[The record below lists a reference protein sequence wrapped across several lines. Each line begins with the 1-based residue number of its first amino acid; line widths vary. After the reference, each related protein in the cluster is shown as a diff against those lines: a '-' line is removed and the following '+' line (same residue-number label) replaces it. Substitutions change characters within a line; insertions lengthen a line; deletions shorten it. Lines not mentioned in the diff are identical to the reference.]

1 MSEPT
6 PDAPGPDAPGPDA
19 EVPVEEEVFET
30 SRRAASAELDGA
42 AAAGGAVALRD
53 AMDPANQSLGEALRL
68 SYRVL
73 QLGILALVATFL
85 FSGFQTVREGAV
97 GVKTL
102 FGGIVGAAGDET
114 LAPGLHPFWPYPVG
128 QIVTVELKRPV
139 EVDRAFWPQFRRGAT
154 TLEEAT
160 DTADLGKAL
169 QPGTDGSLLTADGDL
184 AHLQLQAEYVVE
196 DPVSLL
202 RTLRPEM
209 VPEVVRRALER
220 GAVVAAAQFTL
231 NELTELR
238 EAPTLAIRDAAQRVL
253 DDLDCG
259 IELAAVTAP
268 FRIAPLAVRRSY
280 AEVQTQRERVKTAV
294 ERARQQAATTLTAA
308 AGPAASGELIRLII
322 EYENAL
328 TLGDDAAADEVL
340 GRIGARFAEGD
351 VGGEAAM
358 IVARAEAAISARR
371 SALAKEV
378 RRLEGLLPAYRENPR
393 QLVRQLW
400 LESVRSV
407 LEDDEAE
414 VFSVPPA
421 LAAIDLAVDSSPEVM
436 QLRRRRALERRKSEA
451 DAAALGLQPFRLDTR
466 TIMIDQAG
474 RRLERDASRGFAS
487 DD

>member
-1 MSEPT
+1 VSDSVSDPRGPEDADVPT
-6 PDAPGPDAPGPDA
+6 
-19 EVPVEEEVFET
+19 EESPVEAL
-30 SRRAASAELDGA
+30 RRTASAELDGGGEN
-42 AAAGGAVALRD
+42 GGAVALRD
-53 AMDPANQSLGEALRL
+53 AMDPANQSLGDALRL

-73 QLGILALVATFL
+73 QLGIVALVATFL
-85 FSGFQTVREGAV
+85 FSGFQTVREGSV

-102 FGGIVGAAGDET
+102 FGGIVGTPGDEA
-114 LAPGLHPFWPYPVG
+114 LPPGLHPFWPYPVG
-128 QIVTVELKRPV
+128 QIVTVELNRPV
-139 EVDRAFWPQFRRGAT
+139 EVDRAFWPQYRRGAT

-160 DTADLGKAL
+160 DAADLGKHL
-169 QPGTDGSLLTADGDL
+169 QPGSDGSLLTADGDL

-196 DPVSLL
+196 DPVSLI

-220 GAVVAAAQFTL
+220 GAVVAAANFTL

-238 EAPTLAIRDAAQRVL
+238 EQPTLAIRDAAQQIL
-253 DDLDCG
+253 DDLGCG
-259 IELAAVTAP
+259 IELASVTAP
-268 FRIAPLAVRRSY
+268 MRIAPLAVRKSY
-280 AEVQTQRERVKTAV
+280 AEVQTRRERVKTAV

-308 AGPAASGELIRLII
+308 AGPAASGQLIRLII

-328 TLGDDAAADEVL
+328 TLGDDDAADEVL
-340 GRIGARFAEGD
+340 ARIGERFAAGD

-371 SALAKEV
+371 SQLAKEV

-400 LESVRSV
+400 LEAVRSV

-414 VFSVPPA
+414 VFSVPAA
-421 LAAIDLAVDSSPEVM
+421 LAAIDLGVDSSPDVM
-436 QLRRRRALERRKSEA
+436 QLRRRRELERKKAEA
-451 DAAALGLQPFRLDTR
+451 DAAALSLQPFTLDSR

-474 RRLERDASRGFAS
+474 RRLERDASGGFGS

>member
-1 MSEPT
+1 VSEHASDPRN
-6 PDAPGPDAPGPDA
+6 PEAGDVPVED
-19 EVPVEEEVFET
+19 VPVEEL
-30 SRRAASAELDGA
+30 RRTASAELDGGGE
-42 AAAGGAVALRD
+42 AGSAVALRD
-53 AMDPANQSLGEALRL
+53 AMDPANQSLGDALRL

-85 FSGFQTVREGAV
+85 FSGFQTVREGAI

-102 FGGIVGAAGDET
+102 FGGIVGTPGDEA
-114 LAPGLHPFWPYPVG
+114 LPPGLHPFWPYPVG
-128 QIVTVELKRPV
+128 QIVTVELRRPV
-139 EVDRAFWPQFRRGAT
+139 EVDQAFWPSYRRGAT

-160 DTADLGKAL
+160 DAADLSKHL

-196 DPVSLL
+196 DPTSLL

-209 VPEVVRRALER
+209 VPQVVQLALER
-220 GAVVAAAQFTL
+220 GAVVAAANFTL

-238 EAPTLAIRDAAQRVL
+238 EQPTIAIREAAQQVL
-253 DDLDCG
+253 DEIACG
-259 IELAAVTAP
+259 IELASVTAP
-268 FRIAPLAVRRSY
+268 MRITPLAVRKSY

-308 AGPAASGELIRLII
+308 AGPAASGQLIRLII
-322 EYENAL
+322 EYENSL

-340 GRIGARFAEGD
+340 ARIGERFAAGD

-371 SALAKEV
+371 SQLAKEV

-393 QLVRQLW
+393 QLARQLW
-400 LESVRSV
+400 LDAVRSV
-407 LEDDEAE
+407 MEDDEAE

-421 LAAIDLAVDSSPEVM
+421 LAAIDLAVDSSPDVM
-436 QLRRRRALERRKSEA
+436 QLRRRRELERKKAEA
-451 DAAALGLQPFRLDTR
+451 DAAALSLQPFTLDTR

-474 RRLERDASRGFAS
+474 RRLERDASRGLGN
-487 DD
+487 DG